1 MLINNHCTNDHK
13 NHIEGA
19 LLIKLI
25 NPDIQFV
32 AVGVLVVEIHVW
44 EVCSLQVVGR
54 ELAFRNE
61 LIDTTS
67 AR

>member
-1 MLINNHCTNDHK
+1 M
-13 NHIEGA
+13 
-19 LLIKLI
+19 
-25 NPDIQFV
+25 QFV